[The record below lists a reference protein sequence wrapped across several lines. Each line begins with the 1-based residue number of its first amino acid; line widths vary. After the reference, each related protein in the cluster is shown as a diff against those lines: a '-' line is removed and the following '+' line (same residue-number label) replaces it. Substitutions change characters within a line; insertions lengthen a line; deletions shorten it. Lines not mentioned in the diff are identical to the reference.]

1 MSASPYKDK
10 VAVALRYDAPNAP
23 RVVASG
29 RGLVGQRIIEVAQA
43 HGVPLERN
51 PSLAQALSTIEL
63 DAEIPEKLYTAVAE
77 ILAFL
82 LKAADEPEP
91 PGPGSA

>member
-1 MSASPYKDK
+1 MSGSPYRDK

-29 RGLVGQRIIEVAQA
+29 RGLMGQRIIDAAQA

-51 PSLAQALSTIEL
+51 PGLAQALSTIEL
-63 DAEIPEKLYTAVAE
+63 DAEIPERLYTAVAE
-77 ILAFL
+77 ILAFVL
-82 LKAADEPEP
+82 RAAEDGAPEADE
-91 PGPGSA
+91 A